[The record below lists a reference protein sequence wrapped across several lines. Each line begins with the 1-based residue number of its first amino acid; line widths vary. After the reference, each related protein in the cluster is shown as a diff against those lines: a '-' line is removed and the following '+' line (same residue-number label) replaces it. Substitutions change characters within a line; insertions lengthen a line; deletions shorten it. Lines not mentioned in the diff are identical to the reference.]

1 MNRKQLSNPPLVE
14 VILEVRWELQEGSV
28 PQTKIDPNYVL
39 LPGKL
44 HARLSSNYPYHE
56 PLPQASIPDEITP
69 YTVKHRFRHE
79 KDGWPLI
86 QIGPGILTVNHTKKY
101 TTFDEFLPL
110 AVSAVNQLFE
120 VYPET
125 EKLKISN
132 LLLRYIDAKEFD
144 YKKEDIQVFLRDKMG
159 VPIALPDKLF
169 NNTGVDKIP
178 RNFTWN
184 TSFKCNK
191 PNGLATLKFATGLSN
206 GKPAL
211 IWQQI
216 VQSSHDEVTD
226 MPKGFKNWIR
236 DAHKVTESWFLSLI
250 EGELEQEFN
259 NG

>member
-1 MNRKQLSNPPLVE
+1 MEHKQLANPPLVE
-14 VILEVRWELQEGSV
+14 VILEIRWELQEGTV
-28 PQTKIDPNYVL
+28 PQTKTDPHYVL

-44 HARLSSNYPYHE
+44 HATLSKNYPYHE

-110 AVSAVNQLFE
+110 AVSAVNELFK
-120 VYPET
+120 VYPEP
-125 EKLKISN
+125 ENLKISN

-159 VPIALPDKLF
+159 VPILLPDKLF
-169 NNTGVDKIP
+169 NNTGVDRIP
-178 RNFTWN
+178 RSFTWN
-184 TSFKCNK
+184 TSFSCNM

-211 IWQQI
+211 IWEQI
-216 VQSSHDEVTD
+216 VQSSHDDVPD
-226 MPKGFKNWIR
+226 MPKGFKNWIK
-236 DAHKVTESWFLSLI
+236 DAHKLTESWFLSLI
-250 EGELEQEFN
+250 KGDLEQEFN

>member
-1 MNRKQLSNPPLVE
+1 MAQKQLANPPLVE
-14 VILEVRWELQEGSV
+14 VILEIRWELQEGTV
-28 PQTKIDPNYVL
+28 PQTKTDPHYVL

-44 HARLSSNYPYHE
+44 HATLSDNYPYHE

-110 AVSAVNQLFE
+110 AVSAVNELFK
-120 VYPET
+120 VYPEP
-125 EKLKISN
+125 ENLKISN

-159 VPIALPDKLF
+159 VPILLPDKLF
-169 NNTGVDKIP
+169 NNTGVDRIP
-178 RNFTWN
+178 RSFTWN
-184 TSFKCNK
+184 TSFSCNM

-211 IWQQI
+211 IWEQI
-216 VQSSHDEVTD
+216 VQSSHDDVPD
-226 MPKGFKNWIR
+226 MPKGFKNWIK
-236 DAHKVTESWFLSLI
+236 DAHKLTKSWFLSLI
-250 EGELEQEFN
+250 KGDLEQEFN